1 MQSLSSHSEAARTIV
16 TSLLEAINREDFTA
30 ARAFLRDDMKYIG
43 VFGSRDGADASLDEV
58 GFMTRFAPRFTLTRI
73 RSSTSPGRL
82 SRGQLG
88 CESRLPE
95 RPKGTGWQWF
105 TCPGVD
111 AGQVDMLPG
120 LRRDVWQQ
128 MVRDITPA

>member
-1 MQSLSSHSEAARTIV
+1 MIANPRFDAGRFSTPADDAV
-16 TSLLEAINREDFTA
+16 GVLLEEGIGCELATLA
-30 ARAFLRDDMKYIG
+30 AGGTEEI
-43 VFGSRDGADASLDEV
+43 